1 MGPRPNGGRLAP
13 GRRSGRAH
21 NVLVRR
27 QRSFNAPLKI
37 PAPTTRPAPQA
48 SSATM
53 VISLILI
60 VAYVV
65 AVWAM
70 TGKPN

>member
-1 MGPRPNGGRLAP
+1 VHRLRTGKGG
-13 GRRSGRAH
+13 G
-21 NVLVRR
+21 VL
-27 QRSFNAPLKI
+27 LK
-37 PAPTTRPAPQA
+37 
-48 SSATM
+48 ATM
-53 VISLILI
+53 IIALVLI

>member
-1 MGPRPNGGRLAP
+1 VALALGGVGVYRLRD
-13 GRRSGRAH
+13 GKGGTG
-21 NVLVRR
+21 L
-27 QRSFNAPLKI
+27 LK
-37 PAPTTRPAPQA
+37 
-48 SSATM
+48 ATM
-53 VISLILI
+53 IIAMILI